1 MFVIVAHNVMYSILI
16 YIHRFI
22 YRPIDFAIHL
32 KNALKTLLQNI
43 VLIILLRLLKVQII
57 LLIINLHQAEKG
69 V

>member
-1 MFVIVAHNVMYSILI
+1 MFVILAHNVTVSL
-16 YIHRFI
+16 YIHRFIYI
-22 YRPIDFAIHL
+22 YRPIDFATHL

-57 LLIINLHQAEKG
+57 LLIINLHQAEKE